1 MPSVCVCGE
10 ETQPRTKHRHMN
22 VVLSFFLLYSIQHKT
37 QPNRQKQ
44 SLPIHEWGFDLLWT
58 IMAMRTIAIYATAA
72 AAVASVAVL
81 KLTVARKWN
90 GRNLK
95 MALQSLKKISA
106 ATAPFHFSFLPRKVN
121 TLHVTQLPWQ
131 EWMRVC
137 ERVCVSPRWLNQV
150 RETKANEKRMW
161 FRYILAFY
169 VNGCDPFS
177 NGKS

>member
-1 MPSVCVCGE
+1 MEWKINRSFISELMYAKCVCVE
-10 ETQPRTKHRHMN
+10 KRHSHEPYTDMWT
-22 VVLSFFLLYSIQHKT
+22 LFSLLFLLYSIQHKT

-44 SLPIHEWGFDLLWT
+44 SLPIHEWGFDLLCT
-58 IMAMRTIAIYATAA
+58 IMAMQTIAIYATAA

-95 MALQSLKKISA
+95 MALQSLRKISA
-106 ATAPFHFSFLPRKVN
+106 ATAPFHFSFLLRKVN

-137 ERVCVSPRWLNQV
+137 ACVCHPDGWTKCERRRWMRSVCGSD
-150 RETKANEKRMW
+150 T
-161 FRYILAFY
+161 F
-169 VNGCDPFS
+169 
-177 NGKS
+177 

>member
-1 MPSVCVCGE
+1 MPSVCVCVE
-10 ETQPRTKHRHMN
+10 KRHSHEPYTDIWT
-22 VVLSFFLLYSIQHKT
+22 LFYLFLLYSIQHKT

-44 SLPIHEWGFDLLWT
+44 SLPIHEWGFDLLCT
-58 IMAMRTIAIYATAA
+58 IMAMQTIAIYAT

-95 MALQSLKKISA
+95 MALQSLRKISA

-137 ERVCVSPRWLNQV
+137 ACVTPRWLNQV
-150 RETKANEKRMW
+150 RETKANEERMW